1 MLVRP
6 DRPRHPGVGAGG
18 YRRRVSTEQTD
29 RPDRPNPVA
38 PTARALA
45 DSWVETLADLDP
57 MVATTLGVRPGDD
70 RLPDLGP
77 EGLEALADAERAVL
91 AALPGARV
99 TDDDDRRC
107 AALLRD
113 RLETRLALH
122 DAGELLATLR
132 PVACPVHTLQSIFLM
147 MPTATPDDWAVVA
160 RRMARV
166 AGATTAYQASL
177 AEGLR
182 TGARSAPRQAEV
194 VAEQLGQWLAADDGA
209 GWFSGFVATAGV
221 PGLESELARAAAS
234 ATEGVARLRDWL
246 TDTYLPAVADVPDA
260 VGRDRYLL
268 GSRMFLGTRVDPE
281 EAYDWGWGELAR
293 IEAEMAAEA
302 DRVRA
307 GATPASAFAYL
318 DAEGAAIDG
327 VAEVA
332 AYLQRLMD
340 DTIADLDGRVV
351 DVAEPVRRVE
361 AMIAPPGAAAAPY
374 YTRPSLDF
382 SRPGRTWLPTLG
394 RTRFPLYDLVSTWYH
409 EGVPGHHLQLGTWAY
424 RSGALSRFQTSVGS
438 ISATTE
444 GWALYAERLM
454 DELGYFEDPGV
465 RLGYLDN
472 QRMRAVRVVIDIG
485 MHLGLR
491 IPASAEAAG
500 FHPGATWTA
509 GLGEEFFAARSG
521 SPAAFVRSEV
531 VRYLGWPGQA
541 ISYKLGERAWL
552 AGRTAARRRR
562 EIAGGSFDLR
572 AWHTAAL
579 GLGSL
584 GLADLERELGTL

>member
-1 MLVRP
+1 MSTPPTGRP
-6 DRPRHPGVGAGG
+6 D
-18 YRRRVSTEQTD
+18 
-29 RPDRPNPVA
+29 PDA

-45 DSWVETLADLDP
+45 DTWVETLADLDP
-57 MVATTLGVRPGDD
+57 IVATSLGVRPGDD

-77 EGLEALADAERAVL
+77 DGLTALADAERAVL
-91 AALPGARV
+91 AALPTARV

-107 AALLRD
+107 AALLRE

-122 DAGELLATLR
+122 DSGEVLASLR
-132 PVACPVHTLQSIFLM
+132 PVACPVHNLQSIFLM
-147 MPTATPDDWAVVA
+147 MPTATDDDWAVVA

-166 AGATTAYQASL
+166 ADAASSYRASL

-182 TGARSAPRQAEV
+182 TGTRSAPRQAAA
-194 VAEQLGQWLAADDGA
+194 VAEQLTQWLEAADGA
-209 GWFSGFVATAGV
+209 GWFAGFVARAGV
-221 PGLESELARAAAS
+221 PALEQELTRAAAS
-234 ATEGVARLRDWL
+234 AADGVAQLRDWV
-246 TDTYLPAVADVPDA
+246 TGTYLPAVTDVPDG

-268 GSRMFLGTRVDPE
+268 GSRAFLGTTVDPE
-281 EAYDWGWGELAR
+281 EAYAWGWGELAR
-293 IEAEMAAEA
+293 IETEMIAEA
-302 DRVRA
+302 DRVRS
-307 GATPASAFAYL
+307 GARPAVAFAHL
-318 DAEGAAIDG
+318 EAEGAAITG
-327 VAEVA
+327 VDEVLT
-332 AYLQRLMD
+332 YLQDLMD
-340 DTIADLDGRVV
+340 DAIADLDGRVV
-351 DVAEPVRRVE
+351 DVPEPVRRVE
-361 AMIAPPGAAAAPY
+361 AMIAPPGSAAAPY

-382 SRPGRTWLPTLG
+382 TRPGRTWLPTLG

-409 EGVPGHHLQLGTWAY
+409 EGVPGHHLQLGTWAH
-424 RSGALSRFQTSVGS
+424 RSGSLSRFQTSVGS

-454 DELGYFEDPGV
+454 DELGYLEDPGV

-509 GLGEEFFAARSG
+509 ELGEEFFAARSG
-521 SPAAFVRSEV
+521 SPEHFVHSEL

-562 EIAGGSFDLR
+562 ESVGGSFDLR

>member
-1 MLVRP
+1 MSIP
-6 DRPRHPGVGAGG
+6 PTDHPAA
-18 YRRRVSTEQTD
+18 D
-29 RPDRPNPVA
+29 A

-45 DSWVETLADLDP
+45 DAWVDTLTELDP
-57 MVATTLGVRPGDD
+57 VVATGLGVRPGDD

-77 EGLEALADAERAVL
+77 DGLAARAEAQRSVL
-91 AALPGARV
+91 AALPGARIV
-99 TDDDDRRC
+99 DDDDRRC
-107 AALLRD
+107 ATLLRE
-113 RLETRLALH
+113 RLETALAAH
-122 DAGELLATLR
+122 DAREDLASLR
-132 PVACPVHTLQSIFLM
+132 PIGSPVQNLQAVFLM
-147 MPTATPDDWAVVA
+147 MPTATEDDWAVVA

-166 AGATTAYQASL
+166 ADAAASYRASL

-182 TGARSAPRQAEV
+182 TGARSASRQATSV
-194 VAEQLGQWLAADDGA
+194 VDQLTQWLQAGDGA
-209 GWFSGFVATAGV
+209 GWFAGFVATAGV
-221 PGLESELARAAAS
+221 PALEADLARAATS
-234 ATEGVARLRDWL
+234 AADGVAQLRDWL
-246 TDTYLPAVADVPDA
+246 SGTYLPAVADVPDG

-268 GSRMFLGTRVDPE
+268 GSRSFLGTAVDPE
-281 EAYDWGWGELAR
+281 EAYAWGWGELAR
-293 IEAEMAAEA
+293 IEAEMVAEA

-307 GATPASAFAYL
+307 GATPSAAFALL
-318 DAEGAAIDG
+318 DAEGAAVEG
-327 VAEVA
+327 VEEVLV
-332 AYLQRLMD
+332 YLQRLMD
-340 DTIADLDGRVV
+340 RTIADLDGRVV
-351 DVAEPVRRVE
+351 DVAGPVRRVE

-382 SRPGRTWLPTLG
+382 ARPGRTWLPTLG
-394 RTRFPLYDLVSTWYH
+394 RSRFPLYDLVSTWYH

-454 DELGYFEDPGV
+454 DELGYLEDPGV

-509 GLGEEFFAARSG
+509 ELGEEFLAARSG
-521 SPAAFVRSEV
+521 SPAAFVHSEV

-552 AGRTAARRRR
+552 AGRAAARRRR
-562 EIAGGSFDLR
+562 ESTGGSFDLR

-584 GLADLERELGTL
+584 GLADLERELATL

>member
-1 MLVRP
+1 M
-6 DRPRHPGVGAGG
+6 
-18 YRRRVSTEQTD
+18 STEQTERTD
-29 RPDRPNPVA
+29 PDA
-38 PTARALA
+38 PTIRALA

-77 EGLEALADAERAVL
+77 DGLAALADAERAVL

-113 RLETRLALH
+113 RLESRLALH
-122 DAGELLATLR
+122 DAGELLVSLR

-166 AGATTAYQASL
+166 AGATTAYRASL

-209 GWFSGFVATAGV
+209 GWFAGFAARADV
-221 PGLESELARAAAS
+221 PSLEGELARAAAS
-234 ATEGVARLRDWL
+234 ATEGVAQLRDWL
-246 TDTYLPAVADVPDA
+246 LGTYLPAVADVPDA
-260 VGRDRYLL
+260 VGRERYLL
-268 GSRMFLGTRVDPE
+268 GSRMFLGARIDPE
-281 EAYDWGWGELAR
+281 EAYAWGWGELAR
-293 IEAEMAAEA
+293 IEAEMVAEA

-307 GATPASAFAYL
+307 GATPATAFTLL
-318 DAEGAAIDG
+318 DAKGAAVEG
-327 VAEVA
+327 VAEVVT
-332 AYLQRLMD
+332 YLQQLMD

-351 DVAEPVRRVE
+351 DVAGPVRRVE

-454 DELGYFEDPGV
+454 DELGYLEDPGV

-509 GLGEEFFAARSG
+509 ELGEEFFAARSG
-521 SPAAFVRSEV
+521 SSAEFVHSEIL
-531 VRYLGWPGQA
+531 RYLGWPGQA

-552 AGRTAARRRR
+552 AGRAAARRRR
-562 EIAGGSFDLR
+562 EASGGSFDLR

-584 GLADLERELGTL
+584 GLADLERELATL

>member
-1 MLVRP
+1 MSTSPTDRPATTPATTPATWSDTRP
-6 DRPRHPGVGAGG
+6 DRR
-18 YRRRVSTEQTD
+18 SDES
-29 RPDRPNPVA
+29 

-45 DSWVETLADLDP
+45 DAWVETLADLDP
-57 MVATTLGVRPGDD
+57 VVATSLGVRPGDD
-70 RLPDLGP
+70 RLADLGP
-77 EGLEALADAERAVL
+77 EGLAARADAARAVL
-91 AALPGARV
+91 AALPRARI

-107 AALLRD
+107 ARLLRE
-113 RLETRLALH
+113 RLGTGVATH
-122 DAGELLATLR
+122 DAREDLASLR
-132 PVACPVHTLQSIFLM
+132 PIGSPVQSLQSVFLM
-147 MPTATPDDWAVVA
+147 MPTATEEDWAVVA

-166 AGATTAYQASL
+166 ADAAASYRASL

-182 TGARSAPRQAEV
+182 TGARSAPRQAAA
-194 VAEQLGQWLAADDGA
+194 VAEQLTHWLAAADGA
-209 GWFSGFVATAGV
+209 GWFAGFVAKAGV
-221 PGLESELARAAAS
+221 PALEPDLTRAAAS
-234 ATEGVARLRDWL
+234 AADGVAQLRNWL
-246 TDTYLPAVADVPDA
+246 TETYLPAVADVPDG
-260 VGRDRYLL
+260 VGRERYLL
-268 GSRMFLGTRVDPE
+268 GSRAFLGTAVDPE
-281 EAYDWGWGELAR
+281 EAYAWGWGELAR
-293 IEAEMAAEA
+293 IEAEMVAEA
-302 DRVRA
+302 DRVRT
-307 GATPASAFAYL
+307 GATPAQAFAHL
-318 DAEGAAIDG
+318 DAEGPAVEG
-327 VAEVA
+327 VEEVVA
-332 AYLQRLMD
+332 HLQRLMD
-340 DTIADLDGRVV
+340 ETIADLDGRIV

-382 SRPGRTWLPTLG
+382 ARPGRTWLPTLG

-424 RSGALSRFQTSVGS
+424 RSRELSRFQTSVGS
-438 ISATTE
+438 VSATTE

-454 DELGYFEDPGV
+454 DELGYLEDPGV

-500 FHPGATWTA
+500 FHPGATWSA
-509 GLGEEFFAARSG
+509 ELGEEFFAARSG
-521 SPAAFVRSEV
+521 SPAEFVHSEV

-552 AGRTAARRRR
+552 AGRAAARRRR
-562 EIAGGSFDLR
+562 ESAGGSFDLR

-584 GLADLERELGTL
+584 GLADLERELATL

>member
-1 MLVRP
+1 M
-6 DRPRHPGVGAGG
+6 
-18 YRRRVSTEQTD
+18 STLPTD
-29 RPDRPNPVA
+29 RPAPDA

-45 DSWVETLADLDP
+45 DAWVDTLADLDP
-57 MVATTLGVRPGDD
+57 VVATGLGVRPGDD

-77 EGLEALADAERAVL
+77 DGLAARAEAQRAVL
-91 AALPGARV
+91 AALPAARIA
-99 TDDDDRRC
+99 DDDDRRC
-107 AALLRD
+107 ATLLRE
-113 RLETRLALH
+113 RLETAVAAH
-122 DAGELLATLR
+122 DAREDLASLR
-132 PVACPVHTLQSIFLM
+132 PIGSPVQSLQSVFLM
-147 MPTATPDDWAVVA
+147 MPTATDDDWAVVA

-166 AGATTAYQASL
+166 ADAAASYQASL

-182 TGARSAPRQAEV
+182 TGARSAPRQAAAV
-194 VAEQLGQWLAADDGA
+194 VDQLTQWLEASDGA
-209 GWFSGFVATAGV
+209 GWFAGFVAAADV
-221 PGLESELARAAAS
+221 PALEADLARAAAS
-234 ATEGVARLRDWL
+234 AADGVAQLRDWL
-246 TDTYLPAVADVPDA
+246 TGTYLPAVADVPDG

-268 GSRMFLGTRVDPE
+268 GSRSFLGTAVDPE
-281 EAYDWGWGELAR
+281 EAYAWGWGELAR
-293 IEAEMAAEA
+293 IEAEMVAEA

-307 GATPASAFAYL
+307 GATPAAAFTVL
-318 DAEGAAIDG
+318 DAVGAAIEG
-327 VAEVA
+327 VDEVV
-332 AYLQRLMD
+332 AYLQHLMD

-382 SRPGRTWLPTLG
+382 ARPGRTWLPTLG

-454 DELGYFEDPGV
+454 DELGYLEDPGV

-509 GLGEEFFAARSG
+509 ELGEEFFAARSG
-521 SPAAFVRSEV
+521 SPAAFVHSEV

-552 AGRTAARRRR
+552 AGRAAARRRR
-562 EIAGGSFDLR
+562 EATGGSFDLR

-584 GLADLERELGTL
+584 GLADLERELATL